1 MHPNEQLDGVG
12 RPVLSRRDCQKSFAL
27 VGNRTPS
34 PSSRPTCMGASRF
47 GVNLGIIVYT
57 DMPRP
62 PRSLWL
68 LERVQNRV
76 DPVRHAGRSLA
87 RLKQRHLDSDRQ
99 MAPRH
104 HRREVSAPGQKQAAS
119 SSLDP
124 AITSTNMHCVLDESP
139 QVGTIESSSEVRPN
153 FTLRLQAR
161 RK

>member
-1 MHPNEQLDGVG
+1 
-12 RPVLSRRDCQKSFAL
+12 
-27 VGNRTPS
+27 
-34 PSSRPTCMGASRF
+34 
-47 GVNLGIIVYT
+47 
-57 DMPRP
+57 MPRP

-87 RLKQRHLDSDRQ
+87 RLKQRHLDSDKH

-124 AITSTNMHCVLDESP
+124 AITSTDMHRVLDESP
-139 QVGTIESSSEVRPN
+139 QGSQLGSSAQNHFEAPGEKKEDPAEVADMK
-153 FTLRLQAR
+153 LY
-161 RK
+161 